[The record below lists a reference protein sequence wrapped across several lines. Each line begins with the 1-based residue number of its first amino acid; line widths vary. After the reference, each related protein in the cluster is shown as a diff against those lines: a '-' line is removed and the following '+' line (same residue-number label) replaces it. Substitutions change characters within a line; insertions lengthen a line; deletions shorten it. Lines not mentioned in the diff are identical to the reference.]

1 MLTAI
6 GKNPLFCLKFNFMKL
21 KELCTSLEEWAPLA
35 YQESY
40 DNSGLIVGDLSAE
53 LTGALVSL
61 DCVEDVIEEA
71 IAKGCNAIVSHH
83 PIVFKGLK
91 SFTGKNY
98 VERTLIKAIKND
110 IALYAIHTNL
120 DNIHTGV
127 NKMLADK
134 IGLINTR
141 VLVPKKEVI
150 KQLVTYAMPADADS
164 IRNALFEIGAGAL
177 GEYSECSFT
186 VSGSGTFK
194 GSQNSNPVVGEKG
207 IRTCQVEERIEILF
221 SAFMES
227 RVISVLKNSHSY
239 EEVAYSV
246 FNLSNEN
253 QNVGSGM
260 IGELSIAENSL
271 DFLGT
276 LKNNLNADGI
286 RYTSLVKNKI
296 KKVAICG
303 GSGSF
308 LLQAAIRSGA
318 DVFITGDFKYH
329 EFFDAENKII
339 IADVGHYESEQY
351 TKDLIADFLSEKFP
365 KFAVHLSKVNTNPIN
380 YL

>member
-221 SAFMES
+221 PAFMES

>member
-40 DNSGLIVGDLSAE
+40 DNSGLIVGGLSAE
-53 LTGALVSL
+53 LTGVLVSL

-134 IGLINTR
+134 IGLLNTR

-221 SAFMES
+221 PAFMES

>member
-53 LTGALVSL
+53 LTSVLVSL

-150 KQLVTYAMPADADS
+150 KQLVTYAIPADADS

-221 SAFMES
+221 PAFMES

-365 KFAVHLSKVNTNPIN
+365 KFAVHLSEVNTNPIN